1 MPIYRVADIAFEA
14 NAKYSMFK
22 KRLEKYTAQDA
33 EPLFKIE
40 VRDEELQNVHVTEE
54 FTYEIAEYMLTGKQF
69 YMNLLKNNGIML
81 HASGI
86 KYKGGAYLFSADSGT
101 GKSTHTGIWQ
111 RVFGKDNVKILN
123 DDKPAIRFFGDEIFA
138 YGTPW
143 SGKYDISLNEKV
155 PLKAIVFLERGAENI
170 IRRTNDK
177 EAFEMF
183 FQQTVRRIDAEY
195 MSCLFDV
202 MDKVLK
208 LVPIYKMSC
217 NMEDEAAIIAEKT
230 ICSSDIL

>member
-1 MPIYRVADIAFEA
+1 MPIYRAADIAFEA
-14 NAKYSMFK
+14 NAKYNMFK
-22 KRLEKYTAQDA
+22 KRLGKYAVGNA

-40 VRDEELQNVHVTEE
+40 VTDEELQKVHVTED
-54 FTYEIAEYMLTGKQF
+54 FTYEVAEYMLTGKQF
-69 YMNLLKNNGIML
+69 YTYLLKNNGIML

-111 RVFGKDNVKILN
+111 RVFGKDNVEILN
-123 DDKPAIRFFGDEIFA
+123 DDKPAIRVFGDEIFA

-155 PLKAIVFLERGAENI
+155 PLKAIVFLERGSENV
-170 IRRTNDK
+170 IRRTSAK
-177 EAFEMF
+177 EAFELF
-183 FQQTVRRIDAEY
+183 FPQTVRRINAEY

-202 MDKVLK
+202 AEQVLR
-208 LVPIYKMSC
+208 LAPIYKMSC
-217 NMEDEAAIIAEKT
+217 NMEDEAAIIAEKA
-230 ICSSDIL
+230 ICGNEK